1 MQATI
6 RSIRLEQF
14 SSSNEGTQQ
23 HLSCISCIAN
33 RDTGR
38 TKSQNSA
45 RGSATSQVNHNV
57 KLKGNNAIQS
67 IIWKSSNTLQANGR
81 KPHKAADYYITAR
94 LSSYLRTLS
103 SNKLQSAEMS
113 FYPKVVE
120 DALDKAMFIPS
131 DTIFNASR
139 YITMCESIIRT
150 LINKYCR
157 A

>member
-1 MQATI
+1 MPF
-6 RSIRLEQF
+6 RVSY
-14 SSSNEGTQQ
+14 
-23 HLSCISCIAN
+23 
-33 RDTGR
+33 
-38 TKSQNSA
+38 
-45 RGSATSQVNHNV
+45 GSPV
-57 KLKGNNAIQS
+57 I
-67 IIWKSSNTLQANGR
+67 LQANGR

-103 SNKLQSAEMS
+103 SKLQSAEMS
-113 FYPKVVE
+113 FYPKVE